1 MAMNKNNI
9 SYKNKSDLFIF
20 LGPILVGFSIFSVLS
35 FLLIS
40 LRINIPISIIMTFL
54 TFWLTKYFFSD
65 SYHDNDTDLINETSI
80 NVSNKNQLKSG
91 TNYSNFLFFIIYCS
105 FLAITSATTYDPSIF
120 LPWSEFS
127 FADTV
132 KLASAVG
139 LSFFMPGYAIVN
151 IISRNNKLEK
161 ILKYL
166 SAYLF
171 SALITGLCAYVT
183 ATFGIA
189 VVDNKNIIL
198 LVYLAILILH
208 TALNYR
214 KIFNKNILNFS
225 YGRSL
230 SNRVMS
236 LSGNTAV
243 MMVFIA
249 LFSMQIIQTYY
260 LFNATIIGDQWY
272 HHGKSLSFVD
282 GAFKDIES
290 TAPRYYPPLF
300 SALISEFLVLSG
312 NASVNAFVSINFLI
326 MPAILS
332 FYFFAKKW
340 MPIGAKKSALLATT
354 LFTLGSGFGW
364 IYVLQLATSQPL
376 SSDATIL
383 EIFRIAT
390 IKSFDL
396 NLANTFFATPHPSP
410 HGSIA
415 LPAGFLLLGLLKLE
429 MKSRLKYALIFAIT
443 IVGIMSHD
451 EFYLFILISSA
462 LLLIYHLNKTH
473 IIFIALL
480 SSIVFVFFVDIFLP
494 LKYYKLPEISGI
506 PLMLLSF
513 VFVLAA
519 WALHIASTLHLLKG
533 IKIKIHQKFTYERHT
548 GFIISSV
555 IVSVILYL
563 YFFTFIVWNDLS
575 VEQVSIQTDN
585 YGQRDIPWYLFP
597 MKLGVVGF
605 FGLLFI
611 LSYLYK
617 KFQRETFVFAVIA
630 IFAFLAA
637 PYYDEYRFGKY
648 IMVGMIGFAS
658 LLIYRIIC
666 YLQTLRMNMLV
677 VGLFL
682 GIVIATTSLSL
693 LMYTGFKD
701 ILIGNPGYRL
711 IPGENNRFFPT
722 NSEMNFFSTL
732 KNEIVDFK
740 TDNIAVLRKDYGTG
754 LLSEKLMGFVGIPG
768 QKIYHNPLIL
778 NASSLAALY
787 QYLESDDIRYI
798 IISQDD
804 LKETIKQT
812 NPTKFAID
820 SFPRIYEDDN
830 YLVLK
835 VPSLVGPNPNPE
847 VALVYDPTDQIPIWQ
862 AYSYL
867 QYNKSSYT
875 PNEAE
880 HVQIKENGNLIL
892 LNNETDPTTIWTN
905 LVDEKIN
912 LIEFDFKILQEN
924 KPKNKVEI
932 EWKNDTSFYQQE
944 VSSQHPNN
952 NLGLKWID
960 DRKEYSLLLTAAGLE
975 LSTKAINGTHLSA
988 LQNQEIFKEPGK
1000 WYNVKI
1006 LLLKKEIII
1015 FVNGLSR
1022 FQIDREENNTDSIIS
1037 KMEIV
1042 AHGNNAEFL
1051 PIKVKQISDFENL
1064 YYSNSKSI
1072 NYILSFLAMSKSSYG
1087 LFLQPDLSVI
1097 SKTIILPFD
1106 PTNMNS
1112 DKFNRYLE
1120 YVRKGGTLIV
1130 FNSGNT
1136 VDGIFAKFFSINSTG
1151 AELNFSKIT
1160 YSDDNQQN
1168 DIAIS
1173 GKAGVLKI
1181 PPENGPKT
1189 VSFYSDES
1197 NGNITPFAIEMKSP
1211 NGGKLI
1217 FVNNGGFFDSIS
1229 NSNNEFL
1236 NLANISKLLNI
1247 NFNDNISQTN
1257 LNKFE
1262 SEDRFT
1268 KLQKFVG
1275 LMELQ
1280 GKINISSSS
1289 VMLSNGRDGEEN
1301 LNHDVE
1307 KLVLSNNTK
1316 KISFDN
1322 VTIKE
1327 LKLYGHYKALLNF
1340 SGSISLPSSNSYYD
1354 YIDLHV
1360 PIESPVRIKVVP
1372 GEYGGAS
1379 ISIINQSK
1387 VNTFNF
1393 ADNFEIDILKGSNN
1407 SSNGLLDFLIKNPE
1421 IDFTGSAI
1429 IDSPDFY
1436 DVLLSGSRYLK
1447 INGTISAQF
1456 DHVDDYY
1463 EKRDGLLESRYIT
1476 YLKNISITGKTSPY
1490 TESIGIMGDI
1500 SYRARNQGVDIPI
1513 QEIFMS
1519 TPNVILIVSL
1529 FIGCFFVCRLMWSRR
1544 FVSRI

>member
-1 MAMNKNNI
+1 
-9 SYKNKSDLFIF
+9 
-20 LGPILVGFSIFSVLS
+20 
-35 FLLIS
+35 
-40 LRINIPISIIMTFL
+40 
-54 TFWLTKYFFSD
+54 
-65 SYHDNDTDLINETSI
+65 
-80 NVSNKNQLKSG
+80 
-91 TNYSNFLFFIIYCS
+91 
-105 FLAITSATTYDPSIF
+105 
-120 LPWSEFS
+120 
-127 FADTV
+127 
-132 KLASAVG
+132 
-139 LSFFMPGYAIVN
+139 
-151 IISRNNKLEK
+151 
-161 ILKYL
+161 
-166 SAYLF
+166 
-171 SALITGLCAYVT
+171 
-183 ATFGIA
+183 
-189 VVDNKNIIL
+189 
-198 LVYLAILILH
+198 
-208 TALNYR
+208 
-214 KIFNKNILNFS
+214 
-225 YGRSL
+225 
-230 SNRVMS
+230 
-236 LSGNTAV
+236 
-243 MMVFIA
+243 
-249 LFSMQIIQTYY
+249 
-260 LFNATIIGDQWY
+260 
-272 HHGKSLSFVD
+272 
-282 GAFKDIES
+282 
-290 TAPRYYPPLF
+290 
-300 SALISEFLVLSG
+300 
-312 NASVNAFVSINFLI
+312 
-326 MPAILS
+326 
-332 FYFFAKKW
+332 
-340 MPIGAKKSALLATT
+340 MPIGAKKSALLAAT
-354 LFTLGSGFGW
+354 LFSLGSGFGW

-376 SSDATIL
+376 SSDASIL

-415 LPAGFLLLGLLKLE
+415 LPAGFLLLGLLKLD
-429 MKSRLKYALIFAIT
+429 MKSRLKYAFIFAVT
-443 IVGIMSHD
+443 VLGIMSHD

-473 IIFIALL
+473 IIFMALL
-480 SSIVFVFFVDIFLP
+480 SSIVFVFFVDLFLP
-494 LKYYKLPEISGI
+494 LKYYTIPEISGI

-519 WALHIASTLHLLKG
+519 WALHIASTLRLLG
-533 IKIKIHQKFTYERHT
+533 RVKIKIHRKFTYKRRT

-585 YGQRDIPWYLFP
+585 YGQRDTPWYLFP
-597 MKLGVVGF
+597 MKLGVAGF

-611 LSYLYK
+611 LSYLFK

-666 YLQTLRMNMLV
+666 YLQTLRMNKLV

-682 GIVIATTSLSL
+682 GIIIATSSLSL

-701 ILIGNPGYRL
+701 ILIGNPDYRL

-722 NSEMNFFSTL
+722 NSEMNFFSIL
-732 KNEIVDFK
+732 KNEIVNLK
-740 TDNIAVLRKDYGTG
+740 TDNIAVLQKDFGTG
-754 LLSEKLMGFVGIPG
+754 QLSEKLMGFVGIPFK
-768 QKIYHNPLIL
+768 KIYHNPLIL

-787 QYLESDDIRYI
+787 QFLESDDIRYI

-804 LKETIKQT
+804 LKETIKHT

-820 SFPRIYEDDN
+820 SLPRIYEDDN

-835 VPSLVGPNPNPE
+835 VPPLVGPNPNPE
-847 VALVYDPTDQIPIWQ
+847 VALVYDPNDQIPISQ

-867 QYNKSSYT
+867 QYNKSSYNL
-875 PNEAE
+875 NEDE
-880 HVQIKENGNLIL
+880 DVQIKENGNLIL
-892 LNNETDPTTIWTN
+892 LNNETDPTAIWTN
-905 LVDEKIN
+905 LVDKNIN

-944 VSSQHPNN
+944 ASTQHPNN

-975 LSTKAINGTHLSA
+975 LSTNAVNGTHLST

-1015 FVNGLSR
+1015 FVNGLPR
-1022 FQIDREENNTDSIIS
+1022 FQIDREDNNTDSTIS

-1051 PIKVKQISDFENL
+1051 PIKVKQISDLENL

-1072 NYILSFLAMSKSSYG
+1072 NYILSFLAMSKNRYG
-1087 LFLQPDLSVI
+1087 LFLQPDLSAI

-1151 AELNFSKIT
+1151 ADLNFSKIT
-1160 YSDDNQQN
+1160 YTDDSQQN

-1189 VSFYSDES
+1189 VSFYSDDEI
-1197 NGNITPFAIEMKSP
+1197 NGNIIPFAIEKKFP
-1211 NGGKLI
+1211 DGGKVI

-1229 NSNNEFL
+1229 NSNNQFL
-1236 NLANISKLLNI
+1236 NLANISVLLNI
-1247 NFNDNISQTN
+1247 NFNDNVSQTN
-1257 LNKFE
+1257 FDKFE

-1268 KLQKFVG
+1268 KLQKFAG

-1280 GKINISSSS
+1280 GKINVSSSS
-1289 VMLSNGRDGEEN
+1289 LMLSNGKDGKGI

-1307 KLVLSNNTK
+1307 KLVLSNDTK

-1322 VTIKE
+1322 VTVRE
-1327 LKLYGHYKALLNF
+1327 LNLYGHYNALLTF

-1360 PIESPVRIKVVP
+1360 PVESPVTIKVVP
-1372 GEYGGAS
+1372 GKYGGAS
-1379 ISIINQSK
+1379 ISVINQSK

-1393 ADNFEIDILKGSNN
+1393 TDNFEIDILKGSNN
-1407 SSNGLLDFLIKNPE
+1407 SSIGLLDFLIKNPE
-1421 IDFTGSAI
+1421 IDFIGSAI
-1429 IDSPDFY
+1429 IDTPDFY
-1436 DVLLSGSRYLK
+1436 NVLLSGSRYLK

-1456 DHVDDYY
+1456 DHVDDYF

-1476 YLKNISITGKTSPY
+1476 YLKNISIIGKTNPH

-1513 QEIFMS
+1513 QEIFIS
-1519 TPNVILIVSL
+1519 TQNVILIASL

-1544 FVSRI
+1544 FISRT

>member
-1 MAMNKNNI
+1 MTHGMNKNNI

-20 LGPILVGFSIFSVLS
+20 LGPILIGILIFSVLS
-35 FLLIS
+35 FLLIP
-40 LRINIPISIIMTFL
+40 LRINIPLSIIMTFL
-54 TFWLTKYFFSD
+54 TFWLTKYYFSD
-65 SYHDNDTDLINETSI
+65 GYHDNNNDLFNKTST
-80 NVSNKNQLKSG
+80 NVSNRNHVKSG
-91 TNYSNFLFFIIYCS
+91 TNYSKFLFFIIYCS
-105 FLAITSATTYDPSIF
+105 FLAITFTTAYDPSIF

-127 FADTV
+127 FADAV

-151 IISRNNKLEK
+151 IISRNNELEK
-161 ILKYL
+161 ILKCL
-166 SAYLF
+166 SAYLL
-171 SALITGLCAYVT
+171 SVLITGLWAYVT
-183 ATFGIA
+183 AAFGIA
-189 VVDNKNIIL
+189 VIDNKNIIL
-198 LVYLAILILH
+198 LIYLAILILY

-214 KIFNKNILNFS
+214 KIFIKNFFKFS
-225 YGRSL
+225 YRESL
-230 SNRVMS
+230 SNRAMFPS
-236 LSGNTAV
+236 EKTTV

-249 LFSMQIIQTYY
+249 LFSMQIIMTYY
-260 LFNATIIGDQWY
+260 LFDATIIGDQWY
-272 HHGKSLSFVD
+272 HHGRPLSFIE

-290 TAPRYYPPLF
+290 TAPSYYPPLF

-332 FYFFAKKW
+332 FYLFAKIW
-340 MPIGAKKSALLATT
+340 MPGTKKSALLAAT

-364 IYVLQLATSQPL
+364 IYVLQLAASQPL

-390 IKSFDL
+390 VKSFDL

-429 MKSRLKYALIFAIT
+429 MKRRIKYALIFAVT
-443 IVGIMSHD
+443 IVGIMSHE

-480 SSIVFVFFVDIFLP
+480 SSIAFVFFVDVFLP
-494 LKYYKLPEISGI
+494 LKYYKIPEISGI
-506 PLMLLSF
+506 SLMLLSF

-519 WALHIASTLHLLKG
+519 WALYTASVLRLLEG
-533 IKIKIHQKFTYERHT
+533 VMIKIRGKFTYEKRT

-563 YFFTFIVWNDLS
+563 YFFTFVVWHYLS
-575 VEQVSIQTDN
+575 VEQVGIQTDN
-585 YGQRDIPWYLFP
+585 YGQRDVPWYLFP
-597 MKLGVVGF
+597 MKLGVAGF

-611 LSYLYK
+611 LSFLYK
-617 KFQRETFVFAVIA
+617 RFQRETFVFAVIA

-682 GIVIATTSLSL
+682 GIIIATSSLSL

-701 ILIGNPGYRL
+701 ILIGDPEYKL

-722 NSEMNFFSTL
+722 NSEMKFFSIL
-732 KNEIVDFK
+732 KNDIVNLK
-740 TDNIAVLRKDYGTG
+740 TDNIAVLEKDSGTG
-754 LLSEKLMGFVGIPG
+754 LLSEKLMGFVGIPF

-787 QYLESDDIRYI
+787 QFLESDDISYI
-798 IISQDD
+798 IVSQED
-804 LKETIKQT
+804 LKETIKYT

-830 YLVLK
+830 FLVLK
-835 VPSLVGPNPNPE
+835 VPPLVGPSPNPE
-847 VALVYDPTDQIPIWQ
+847 VAIVYDPNHQIPISQ

-867 QYNKSSYT
+867 KYNKSSHT
-875 PNEAE
+875 LNEGE

-892 LNNETDPTTIWTN
+892 LNNETEPTTIRTN
-905 LVDEKIN
+905 LVDKKIN

-932 EWKNDTSFYQQE
+932 EWKNDTSFYQQL
-944 VSSQHPNN
+944 VSTQDSNN

-975 LSTKAINGTHLSA
+975 LSTRAVNGTHLPA

-1000 WYNVKI
+1000 WYNIKI
-1006 LLLKKEIII
+1006 LLLKKEIIV
-1015 FVNGLSR
+1015 FVNGVPR
-1022 FQIDREENNTDSIIS
+1022 FQIDREYENTDSIVS

-1051 PIKVKQISDFENL
+1051 PIKVKQISDLEYL

-1112 DKFNRYLE
+1112 DKFNRYLD

-1136 VDGIFAKFFSINSTG
+1136 IDGTFNKFFSINSTNVD
-1151 AELNFSKIT
+1151 LNFSKIT
-1160 YSDDNQQN
+1160 FSDDNHQN

-1173 GKAGVLKI
+1173 GKARVLNI
-1181 PPENGPKT
+1181 PPENGLKT
-1189 VSFYSDES
+1189 VSFYSDKS
-1197 NGNITPFAIEMKSP
+1197 NNNITPFAIEKKFP
-1211 NGGKLI
+1211 NGGKVI
-1217 FVNNGGFFDSIS
+1217 FVNNGGFFDSVS
-1229 NSNNEFL
+1229 NMNDFL
-1236 NLANISKLLNI
+1236 NLTSISNMLNI
-1247 NFNDNISQTN
+1247 NFNDNISQTSFD
-1257 LNKFE
+1257 KIE
-1262 SEDRFT
+1262 SKHQFT
-1268 KLQKFVG
+1268 KLEKFIG
-1275 LMELQ
+1275 LMELY
-1280 GKINISSSS
+1280 GKIQVNSTSLI
-1289 VMLSNGRDGEEN
+1289 LYNGTDSTEN
-1301 LNHDVE
+1301 LNLDVE
-1307 KLVLSNNTK
+1307 KLVLSNDAK
-1316 KISFDN
+1316 KIRFNN
-1322 VTIKE
+1322 VTIKD
-1327 LKLYGHYKALLNF
+1327 LKLYGHYKALLNL

-1360 PIESPVRIKVVP
+1360 PTESPVRIKVVP
-1372 GEYGGAS
+1372 GEYGGAA
-1379 ISIINQSK
+1379 IAIINQSK

-1393 ADNFEIDILKGSNN
+1393 TDNFEIDILKGSNN
-1407 SSNGLLDFLIKNPE
+1407 SSNGSLDFLIKNPE
-1421 IDFTGSAI
+1421 IDFIGRAI

-1436 DVLLSGSRYLK
+1436 NVLLSGSRYLK

-1476 YLKNISITGKTSPY
+1476 YLKNISITGETNPH

-1500 SYRARNQGVDIPI
+1500 SNRARNHGVGIPI
-1513 QEIFMS
+1513 QEIFIS
-1519 TPNVILIVSL
+1519 TQNLILIVSV
-1529 FIGCFFVCRLMWSRR
+1529 FIVCFFVCRLMWSRR
-1544 FVSRI
+1544 LISGV